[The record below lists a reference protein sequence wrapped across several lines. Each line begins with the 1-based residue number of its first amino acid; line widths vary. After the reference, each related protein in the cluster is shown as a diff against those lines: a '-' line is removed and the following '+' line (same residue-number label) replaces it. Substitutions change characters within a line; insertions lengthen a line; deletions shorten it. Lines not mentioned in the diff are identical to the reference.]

1 MKEKNEAAPQ
11 FEELPTW
18 WLPFVP
24 LEKLMCW
31 KETRNKKEKGQ
42 KEMGKGVAEKK
53 KKHETGTRYSKA
65 KNVLK
70 TTC

>member
-1 MKEKNEAAPQ
+1 MAAA
-11 FEELPTW
+11 
-18 WLPFVP
+18 FVP

-31 KETRNKKEKGQ
+31 EETRSKKEKRT
-42 KEMGKGVAEKK
+42 KGKWGKWQGEKK
-53 KKHETGTRYSKA
+53 KHKSGTRHSKA

>member
-1 MKEKNEAAPQ
+1 MVAA
-11 FEELPTW
+11 
-18 WLPFVP
+18 FVP

-31 KETRNKKEKGQ
+31 KETRSKKEGGQ
-42 KEMGKGVAEKK
+42 KETREGEAGEKK
-53 KKHETGTRYSKA
+53 KHGTGTRYSKA

>member
-1 MKEKNEAAPQ
+1 MVAA
-11 FEELPTW
+11 
-18 WLPFVP
+18 FVP
-24 LEKLMCW
+24 SEKLMCW

-42 KEMGKGVAEKK
+42 KEMGKGVAEKR
-53 KKHETGTRYSKA
+53 KHETGTRYSKA

>member
-1 MKEKNEAAPQ
+1 MKQHLNPKSSHMVAA
-11 FEELPTW
+11 
-18 WLPFVP
+18 FVP

-42 KEMGKGVAEKK
+42 KENGERSGRGKN